1 MPVVVVVPELFKPI
15 PKSAMAHNLPNF
27 ENFSRIAQAVQ
38 GDANRVIPMYRRLMS
53 DQLTPVLAYRRLV
66 RPDDRLAPSFLFE
79 SVIDG
84 DREGRYSFLGAQP
97 IAQIIARGKRVRYV
111 DSIDPQRTREYD
123 CADPLREMARISA
136 GWKMAPD
143 AQAGLPDFTG
153 GWVGCVSYDAVRYL
167 EGEVLPSPPPDDRR
181 LPAMHMQLYRE
192 MIAFDHV
199 KKTLIVMTHVKPAE
213 HASVRE
219 AYDAGA
225 ARLEKLVRQVQ
236 RQPEAWDLPAG
247 EVDLD
252 SPPPP
257 LPVSNMGEGGYQ
269 AAVRKSK
276 EYILAGDIFQVV
288 PSQRFDIQTKA
299 DPFDIYRALRMV
311 NPSPYMFYIQVEG
324 AILVGSSPEILC
336 RVHHG
341 EVTNRPLAGT
351 RRRGR
356 DAAEDQALE
365 RELLADPKER
375 AEHIMLV
382 DLGRN
387 DVGRVAR
394 PGSIKLPRV
403 MVIER
408 YSHVMHISSTVT
420 GELAEGRT
428 CWDALQA
435 ALPVGTVSG
444 APKVRAMQII
454 DELEPT
460 LRGPYG
466 GAVGY
471 TDFSGNMDMAIALRT
486 MVIVPGDLGT
496 WRVHVQ
502 AGAGIVADSDPDSEH
517 QETVNKA
524 AALAKAIDVAER
536 AFGRNAESR

>member
-1 MPVVVVVPELFKPI
+1 
-15 PKSAMAHNLPNF
+15 
-27 ENFSRIAQAVQ
+27 
-38 GDANRVIPMYRRLMS
+38 
-53 DQLTPVLAYRRLV
+53 
-66 RPDDRLAPSFLFE
+66 
-79 SVIDG
+79 
-84 DREGRYSFLGAQP
+84 
-97 IAQIIARGKRVRYV
+97 
-111 DSIDPQRTREYD
+111 
-123 CADPLREMARISA
+123 
-136 GWKMAPD
+136 MAPD